1 MEVITREVLEILQT
15 IDGRIIRDL
24 ENEIFQIIDTYLQPL
39 IKEFLN
45 LDKEFQEKD
54 RDLKDVLHIF
64 QYILEV
70 KRDKKFHL
78 TGL

>member
-1 MEVITREVLEILQT
+1 VITREALEILQT

-39 IKEFLN
+39 IKEYLN
-45 LDKEFQEKD
+45 LDKEFQVKD

-70 KRDKKFHL
+70 KRDKKFRP